1 MLYRKTRDRRAS
13 PTPLPKQL
21 ESSTFSG
28 SEQEIKVNSHFLWNL
43 ASNLISANWLNL
55 QVEINKSFP
64 LQPYVPTFIL
74 ILLYTYSPLL
84 QNVYNNCLPK
94 THVALSSESESHTAV
109 SDSLQPHR
117 LYNPWNSPD
126 QNTGV
131 GSLSLL
137 QGIFPGIPGIPGIK
151 PRSPALQANSLPA
164 EPQGKQPGLD
174 ECPNTSKA

>member
-28 SEQEIKVNSHFLWNL
+28 SEQEIKVNSLFLWNL

-117 LYNPWNSPD
+117 LYSPWNSLG

-131 GSLSLL
+131 GRLSLL
-137 QGIFPGIPGIPGIK
+137 QGIFPTQGLNSGLPHCRWILYPLSHKGSPMYPKFQGIIV
-151 PRSPALQANSLPA
+151 
-164 EPQGKQPGLD
+164 
-174 ECPNTSKA
+174 